1 VDPDGCVDRVHALY
15 KRAQY
20 YAVGVKA
27 GKDSG
32 KPFVPDWPRL
42 ASTDTAQKE
51 IEGLMVRLCCLHLV
65 KCSTFYHSIAKYWTA
80 WVGNLWEKH
89 MELAEQL

>member
-1 VDPDGCVDRVHALY
+1 MKIEMQASIDFAKELGWHLDASGQPGDVDPDRCVDRVHALY

-20 YAVGVKA
+20 YAAGVKA

-42 ASTDTAQKE
+42 ASTDSAQKE
-51 IEGLMVRLCCLHLV
+51 I
-65 KCSTFYHSIAKYWTA
+65 SW
-80 WVGNLWEKH
+80 
-89 MELAEQL
+89 